1 MGSIINYTKA
11 VLKQKFAHPVKAI
24 ILFLLPLF
32 LFFGTVG
39 AAKAMFTKR
48 ETEDKRVS
56 FQHILITVSTLT
68 FYIVYTL
75 TAAYD
80 VVRERQML
88 RKQHMLANG
97 LGNLKYFLGW
107 TLAYTIL
114 MLPTMIVIVVVPHF
128 LGLFPH
134 VNIIVQF
141 IDMLLFQI
149 SGITVAFW
157 VSATIPFPI
166 LAFIIVLIFNT
177 GFAGAYFGMAYIP
190 DSVKETL
197 CIFISPMAIGTVIN
211 NFQHAEIR
219 YAKSGNPEDIIRLVN
234 IIPFKGGKYSVWGNT
249 FKLILNN
256 VLYVT
261 LGVAQ
266 EKIFNHLRK
275 SIADRKMEKKFVA
288 QARNASGKTALAGP
302 SIFSAE
308 KVFKSYFSKKTGAVD
323 TLTNV
328 NLEIQ
333 KGETFA
339 IVGEKN
345 SGKSSLMKLLYSR
358 EVPSYGTLRYAA
370 PTGLSQ
376 KEIMSTLGSVAP
388 QDDYIVFEEATVADN
403 INLYASTLKNKIN
416 GFNLL
421 KELNFTASTSSKY
434 SKLDSVEKAKVKAAI
449 ALMGDKEIFFFD
461 ETTKDMSENDRQT
474 FWKLIESKKQGKT
487 VVFSTTSLKEAADH
501 ADRSVILDNGKVASI
516 GKTEINNDKV
526 IIKEEQLEVKVEF

>member
-11 VLKQKFAHPVKAI
+11 VLKQKLAHPVKAL

-32 LFFGTVG
+32 FFFGAVG
-39 AAKAMFTKR
+39 AGKAIFKGRR
-48 ETEDKRVS
+48 ETEDKPVS
-56 FQHILITVSTLT
+56 FQHILITVATLT
-68 FYIVYTL
+68 FYLFYTL

-114 MLPTMIVIVVVPHF
+114 MLPTMIVMMVVVYF

-141 IDMLLFQI
+141 IDMLIFQM

-157 VSATIPFPI
+157 VSATIPFPL
-166 LAFIIVLIFNT
+166 LAFIIVFIFNT

-190 DSVKETL
+190 ENVKETL
-197 CIFISPMAIGTVIN
+197 CLFVSPMAIGTVIN

-219 YAKSGNPEDIIRLVN
+219 GDEITLGN
-234 IIPFKGGKYSVWGNT
+234 IIPFRGGKYNVWANT

-256 VLYVT
+256 VLYLT
-261 LGVAQ
+261 LGIAQ
-266 EKIFNHLRK
+266 EKIYNHLRK

-288 QARNASGKTALAGP
+288 QARDSNTKSALAGP
-302 SIFSAE
+302 SIFSAD
-308 KVFKSYFSKKTGAVD
+308 KVFKSYFAKKTGAAD
-323 TLTNV
+323 SLTNV

-339 IVGEKN
+339 ITGEKG
-345 SGKSSLMKLLYSR
+345 SGKSTLMKLLCSR
-358 EVPSYGTLRYAA
+358 EVPSYGTLYYAA

-388 QDDYIVFEEATVADN
+388 EDDYVLFENASVADN
-403 INLYASTLKNKIN
+403 INLYSSFLKNKIN
-416 GFNLL
+416 GFDLL
-421 KELNFTASTSSKY
+421 KELNFTGKKGDRY
-434 SKLDSVEKAKVKAAI
+434 SKLDAAEKAKVKAAI
-449 ALMGDKEIFFFD
+449 ALMCDKDVFFFD
-461 ETTKDMSENDRQT
+461 EPTKDMTEKDKQA
-474 FWKLIESKKQGKT
+474 FWKLVESKKQGKT
-487 VVFSTTSLKEAADH
+487 VVFSTTSFEEAAAH
-501 ADRSVILDNGKVASI
+501 ADRTVVLEKGSVASLGKV
-516 GKTEINNDKV
+516 EINNDKV
-526 IIKEEQLEVKVEF
+526 VISEEQLEVKVEC